1 MKINLRAAFQAKNP
15 GLARWIPSWLFKIL
29 ERLIH
34 QDEIN
39 TLLAETGHLRDLPF
53 AREVLRYFGVK
64 VAVRG
69 LEHLPTKGPFVLV
82 ANHPLGGLD
91 GLAMYDVIGQ
101 VRDRF
106 ASLSNDI
113 MMQVQPLE
121 GLLIPVNKHGSQS
134 RDHLKILQDKIA
146 AGYGII
152 VFPSG
157 LVSRR
162 LNGKIRDLEWRKT
175 AVTLARKHK
184 LPVVPLY
191 IEGRLSERFYQTYT
205 WRKRLGIH
213 ANIEMLFL
221 PDEMY
226 RLRGSQ
232 VTLHLGAP
240 VLPDR
245 LANGEGDQVW
255 TQRLRDLV
263 YSLAPT
269 KPTNPSYADPH

>member
-1 MKINLRAAFQAKNP
+1 MKIDLRAAFQAKNP

-39 TLLAETGHLRDLPF
+39 AFLAEFGHLRDLPF

-69 LEHLPTKGPFVLV
+69 LEHLPTQGAFVLV

-91 GLAMYDVIGQ
+91 GLAMYDVMGQ

-113 MMQVQPLE
+113 MMQVRPLE
-121 GLLIPVNKHGSQS
+121 GLFIPVNKHGSQS
-134 RDHLKILQDKIA
+134 RDHLKILHDKIA

-157 LVSRR
+157 LVSTTERGNPR
-162 LNGKIRDLEWRKT
+162 FGVEKNGR
-175 AVTLARKHK
+175 
-184 LPVVPLY
+184 
-191 IEGRLSERFYQTYT
+191 
-205 WRKRLGIH
+205 
-213 ANIEMLFL
+213 
-221 PDEMY
+221 
-226 RLRGSQ
+226 
-232 VTLHLGAP
+232 HLGTQTQITRDTPLHRRTSIGAF
-240 VLPDR
+240 LSNLY
-245 LANGEGDQVW
+245 LAQTIGHPCQY
-255 TQRLRDLV
+255 RDAI
-263 YSLAPT
+263 LAGRNVP
-269 KPTNPSYADPH
+269 PAR

>member
-39 TLLAETGHLRDLPF
+39 TFLAETGHLRDLPF

-69 LEHLPTKGPFVLV
+69 LEHLPVQGPFVLV

-121 GLLIPVNKHGSQS
+121 GLFIPVNKHGRQS
-134 RDHLKILQDKIA
+134 KENLAILQDKIA
-146 AGYGII
+146 SGYGII
-152 VFPSG
+152 IFPSG

-162 LNGKIRDLEWRKT
+162 HDGAIGDLAWKKT
-175 AVTLARKHK
+175 AITIARKNQIP
-184 LPVVPLY
+184 LVPLF
-191 IEGRLSERFYQTYT
+191 IEGRLSERFYKTYT
-205 WRKRLGIH
+205 WRKRLGIK
-213 ANIEMLFL
+213 ANIEMILL

>member
-1 MKINLRAAFQAKNP
+1 
-15 GLARWIPSWLFKIL
+15 
-29 ERLIH
+29 
-34 QDEIN
+34 
-39 TLLAETGHLRDLPF
+39 
-53 AREVLRYFGVK
+53 
-64 VAVRG
+64 
-69 LEHLPTKGPFVLV
+69 V

-113 MMQVQPLE
+113 IMQVQPLE
-121 GLLIPVNKHGSQS
+121 GFFIPVNKHGSQS

-162 LNGKIRDLEWRKT
+162 MNGEIRDLEWRKT
-175 AVTLARKHK
+175 AVSLARKHK
-184 LPVVPLY
+184 LPVLPLY

-205 WRKRLGIH
+205 WRKRFGIK

-269 KPTNPSYADPH
+269 KPTNPPYADPH

>member
-1 MKINLRAAFQAKNP
+1 
-15 GLARWIPSWLFKIL
+15 
-29 ERLIH
+29 
-34 QDEIN
+34 
-39 TLLAETGHLRDLPF
+39 
-53 AREVLRYFGVK
+53 
-64 VAVRG
+64 
-69 LEHLPTKGPFVLV
+69 
-82 ANHPLGGLD
+82 
-91 GLAMYDVIGQ
+91 
-101 VRDRF
+101 
-106 ASLSNDI
+106 
-113 MMQVQPLE
+113 
-121 GLLIPVNKHGSQS
+121 
-134 RDHLKILQDKIA
+134 
-146 AGYGII
+146 
-152 VFPSG
+152 

-162 LNGKIRDLEWRKT
+162 LNGEIRDLEWRKT